1 MQNSLQQ
8 IEGLL
13 FVAGDEGISVAEL
26 SAATQFQKP
35 AVTGLL
41 EELATKYA
49 EDDSCAFQILKTDDS
64 YQIVT
69 KTNLSET
76 IHRFFTAP
84 LTTALSQASLEV
96 LAIIAYKQPVT
107 RIEVDEIRGVQSQST
122 IQKLVL
128 RNLVTGKGRA
138 DEPGRPILYVTTSY
152 FLNYFGLTSLDELPP
167 LVTAKALED
176 LESQQGVTIP
186 LLPSEEQQSSFD
198 ITIAELTDQSESNE
212 EK

>member
-49 EDDSCAFQILKTDDS
+49 EDDSCAFQILKTDDH

>member
-1 MQNSLQQ
+1 M
-8 IEGLL
+8 
-13 FVAGDEGISVAEL
+13 
-26 SAATQFQKP
+26 
-35 AVTGLL
+35 
-41 EELATKYA
+41 
-49 EDDSCAFQILKTDDS
+49 
-64 YQIVT
+64 
-69 KTNLSET
+69 
-76 IHRFFTAP
+76 
-84 LTTALSQASLEV
+84 
-96 LAIIAYKQPVT
+96 T

-176 LESQQGVTIP
+176 LESHQGVTIP

>member
-49 EDDSCAFQILKTDDS
+49 EDDSCAFQILKTDDR

-69 KTNLSET
+69 KANLSET

-138 DEPGRPILYVTTSY
+138 DEPGLPILYVTTSY

>member
-13 FVAGDEGISVAEL
+13 FVAGDEGISLAEL
-26 SAATQFQKP
+26 SAATQFLKP
-35 AVTGLL
+35 AVNGLL
-41 EELATKYA
+41 DELAIKYA
-49 EDDSCAFQILKTDDS
+49 QDESCAFEILKTDDR
-64 YQIVT
+64 YQLVT
-69 KTNLSET
+69 KANLSET

-107 RIEVDEIRGVQSQST
+107 RVEVDEIRGVQSQST
-122 IQKLVL
+122 IQKLIL
-128 RNLVTGKGRA
+128 RNLVTGKGRST
-138 DEPGRPILYVTTSY
+138 EPGRPILYVTTNY

-176 LESQQGVTIP
+176 LQNQQDVTIP
-186 LLPSEEQQSSFD
+186 LLPSEKQQSSFD
-198 ITIAELTDQSESNE
+198 VKIAELTKQSESNE